1 MDPERPGLFKDA
13 AVVPVPAPGT
23 AASVL
28 ASDAEREALVER
40 LRVATG
46 EGRLTLEELA
56 DRCEAAYLARTREQ
70 LAVLGQDL
78 PATGET
84 STGTDATTGA
94 GGGVSAGTATGKR
107 KFAAMV
113 GDVTCRTLAAHG
125 SDTLDAYAVLGD
137 LILDLCGMTAPS
149 SGELTVT
156 AWAVFGDV
164 RLIVPEGV
172 QVELA
177 CGSVLGDVRD
187 LTRAHTAPQ
196 GRAPRI
202 RVAGAAICG
211 DITLAHPGDHRNTS
225 WRRWLEEAI
234 RGRPDPAPRPRP

>member
-13 AVVPVPAPGT
+13 AVAPVPAPDS

-70 LAVLGQDL
+70 LAVLGRDL
-78 PATGET
+78 PTAGET
-84 STGTDATTGA
+84 STDAAAGAGSGTGA
-94 GGGVSAGTATGKR
+94 GTAAGKR
-107 KFAAMV
+107 KFVAML
-113 GDVTCRTLAAHG
+113 GDVTCRSPAVQG
-125 SDTLDAYAVLGD
+125 SGTLDVYAVLGD
-137 LILDLCGMTAPS
+137 LTLDLCGMTAPS

-156 AWAVFGDV
+156 ARAVFGDV

-196 GRAPRI
+196 GRAPRL
-202 RVAGAAICG
+202 RVAGAAIFG
-211 DITLAHPGDHRNTS
+211 DITLAHPGDRRKTA

-234 RGRPDPAPRPRP
+234 RN

>member
-1 MDPERPGLFKDA
+1 MGPERPGLFKDA
-13 AVVPVPAPGT
+13 AVAPVPAPGT

-28 ASDAEREALVER
+28 ASDAEREALVEQ
-40 LRVATG
+40 LRIATG

-70 LAVLGQDL
+70 LAVLSRDL
-78 PATGET
+78 PATDDT
-84 STGTDATTGA
+84 SAGRDTTAEA
-94 GGGVSAGTATGKR
+94 GGGVAAGTATRKR
-107 KFAAMV
+107 KFAALV
-113 GDVTCRTLAAHG
+113 GDVTHRARAAQD

-137 LILDLCGMTAPS
+137 LTLDLCGMTAPS

-172 QVELA
+172 EVELA
-177 CGSVLGDVRD
+177 CGSVLGDVHD

-196 GRAPRI
+196 GRAPRL

-211 DITLAHPGDHRNTS
+211 DITLAHPGDHRKTS
-225 WRRWLEEAI
+225 WRQWLEEAV
-234 RGRPDPAPRPRP
+234 RS

>member
-1 MDPERPGLFKDA
+1 MA
-13 AVVPVPAPGT
+13 PVPAGGT
-23 AASVL
+23 RASVL

-70 LAVLGQDL
+70 LAVLGRDL
-78 PATGET
+78 PAAGET
-84 STGTDATTGA
+84 GAGTDAAAVAGA
-94 GGGVSAGTATGKR
+94 GVGAGAATGKR
-107 KFAAMV
+107 TFVAMI
-113 GDVTCRTLAAHG
+113 GDVTIRSPAVHG
-125 SDTLDAYAVLGD
+125 LKNLDAYAVLGD
-137 LILDLCGMTAPS
+137 LTLDLCGMTAPS

-156 AWAVFGDV
+156 ARAVFGDV

-187 LTRAHTAPQ
+187 LPRAHTAPH

-211 DITLAHPGDHRNTS
+211 DITIAHPGDRRNTS

-234 RGRPDPAPRPRP
+234 RR

>member
-13 AVVPVPAPGT
+13 AVAPVPAPGT

-46 EGRLTLEELA
+46 EGQLTLEELA

-70 LAVLGQDL
+70 LAVLGRDL
-78 PATGET
+78 PAAGET
-84 STGTDATTGA
+84 SAGTDAAAGA
-94 GGGVSAGTATGKR
+94 GGGAGTATGKR
-107 KFAAMV
+107 KFVAMV
-113 GDVTCRTLAAHG
+113 GDATCRGPAAHG
-125 SDTLDAYAVLGD
+125 SDTLVAYAVLGD
-137 LILDLCGMTAPS
+137 LTLDLCGMTAPS

-156 AWAVFGDV
+156 ARAVFGDV

-202 RVAGAAICG
+202 RVAGAAIFG
-211 DITLAHPGDHRNTS
+211 DITLAHPGDRRNTS

-234 RGRPDPAPRPRP
+234 RS

>member
-1 MDPERPGLFKDA
+1 MDPERPGLVKDA
-13 AVVPVPAPGT
+13 AVAPVPAPGN

-70 LAVLGQDL
+70 LAVLGRDL
-78 PATGET
+78 PAAGET
-84 STGTDATTGA
+84 SVGTDAAAGA
-94 GGGVSAGTATGKR
+94 GDGAGSGTATGKR
-107 KFAAMV
+107 RFVAMV
-113 GDVTCRTLAAHG
+113 GDVTCRSPAAQG

-137 LILDLCGMTAPS
+137 LTLDLCGMTAPS

-156 AWAVFGDV
+156 ARAVFGDV

-202 RVAGAAICG
+202 RVAGAAIFG
-211 DITLAHPGDHRNTS
+211 DITLAHPGDRRKTS

-234 RGRPDPAPRPRP
+234 RS

>member
-1 MDPERPGLFKDA
+1 MHMDPERPGMFKDA
-13 AVVPVPAPGT
+13 AVAPVPAPGT
-23 AASVL
+23 GASVL

-70 LAVLGQDL
+70 LAVLGRDL
-78 PATGET
+78 PAAGET
-84 STGTDATTGA
+84 SAGTDAGA
-94 GGGVSAGTATGKR
+94 GAATGKR
-107 KFAAMV
+107 KFVAMV
-113 GDVTCRTLAAHG
+113 GDVTCRAPAAPD
-125 SDTLDAYAVLGD
+125 SDTLVAYAVLGD
-137 LILDLCGMTAPS
+137 LTLDLCGMTAPS

-156 AWAVFGDV
+156 AWAVLGDV

-211 DITLAHPGDHRNTS
+211 DITLAHPGDRRNTS

-234 RGRPDPAPRPRP
+234 RY